1 MDFTFL
7 LKYVLIGIVLETNIK
22 LLFLLQNSN
31 IFNIFVIKGL
41 KSLELYF
48 SI

>member
-7 LKYVLIGIVLETNIK
+7 LKYVLIGIVLEVNIK
-22 LLFLLQNSN
+22 LPILLQKSN

-41 KSLELYF
+41 KSLE
-48 SI
+48 